1 MVGDTGYLYDLLRKL
16 GLSDFGARTGE
27 FLLVRPLKVVLIAL
41 GAAVA
46 SRLGARAVRRA
57 VASFHARTPLLA
69 GSPRAQQRARTIADV
84 LASFLRAAVW
94 AVALLVVFDQ
104 LGINLAPLLAGAGIV
119 GLAIGFGAQA
129 LVRDVI
135 SGLFILVED
144 QYGVGDVI
152 ELGDVS
158 GTVEEVNLRVTRLRS
173 SNGTVWFVPNG
184 EVRKVGNASMPASAA
199 DDAVG

>member
-1 MVGDTGYLYDLLRKL
+1 MLGDTGYLYDLLRKV

-27 FLLVRPLKVVLIAL
+27 FLLVRPLKVVLVAL
-41 GAAVA
+41 AATLA
-46 SRLGARAVRRA
+46 SRLGTRAIRRA

-69 GSPRAQQRARTIADV
+69 ESPRAQQRARTIAGV
-84 LASFLRAAVW
+84 LASFVRAAVW
-94 AVALLVVFDQ
+94 GVALLVVFDQ

-152 ELGDVS
+152 DLGDV
-158 GTVEEVNLRVTRLRS
+158 GGEVEEVNLRVTRLRAPD
-173 SNGTVWFVPNG
+173 GKVWFVPNG
-184 EVRKVGNASMPASAA
+184 EVRKVGNASMPAPA
-199 DDAVG
+199 DRRGPA

>member
-1 MVGDTGYLYDLLRKL
+1 VLGDTGYLYDLLRKL

-27 FLLVRPLKVVLIAL
+27 FLLVRPLKVAL
-41 GAAVA
+41 VVGVAAIA
-46 SRLGARAVRRA
+46 SRIGARAVRRA

-69 GSPRAQQRARTIADV
+69 SSPRAQQRARTIADV
-84 LASFLRAAVW
+84 LASFLRAAIW

-119 GLAIGFGAQA
+119 GLALGFGAQA

-144 QYGVGDVI
+144 QYGVGDQI
-152 ELGDVS
+152 DLGDVE
-158 GTVEEVNLRVTRLRS
+158 GRVEEVNLRVTRLRAAD
-173 SNGTVWFVPNG
+173 GKVWFVPNG
-184 EVRKVGNASMPASAA
+184 EVRKVGNASMPEGEPAR
-199 DDAVG
+199 